1 MILNVAL
8 LRPKL
13 NYILRKRYYSRFWLA
28 EVIHRIPSL
37 HRDWRKEIGRVDQR
51 NILEEVL
58 TLYIKGSRSNTQE
71 VFRTVHL
78 NPNWLSEFKRDFKE
92 VIVEKCSKTTRE
104 AIENNED
111 IKACTSPEL

>member
-1 MILNVAL
+1 MCHFVAVLTENV
-8 LRPKL
+8 
-13 NYILRKRYYSRFWLA
+13 YEHI
-28 EVIHRIPSL
+28 EEE
-37 HRDWRKEIGRVDQR
+37 HRDWKKEIGRVYQR

-58 TLYIKGSRSNTQE
+58 ILYITGSRSNTQE

-111 IKACTSPEL
+111 IKA